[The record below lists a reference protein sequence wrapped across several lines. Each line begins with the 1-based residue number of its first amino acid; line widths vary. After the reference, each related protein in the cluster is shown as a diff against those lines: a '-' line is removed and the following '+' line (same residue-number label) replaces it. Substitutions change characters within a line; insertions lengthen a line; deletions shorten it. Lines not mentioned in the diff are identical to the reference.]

1 MDRFNLVGIAFYR
14 DRACRITGGVSFRT
28 LGLQLH
34 HVHSFV
40 EIEGDQIR
48 VFARFGIF
56 KKEERFCSHDV
67 VVVEIRHKFWLLYQV
82 SVELKSGLV
91 LRLIVNGQ
99 SMASRIAET
108 ISAMSPSSHQL
119 HHESGPGQ

>member
-14 DRACRITGGVSFRT
+14 DKACRMTGGVSFRT

-56 KKEERFCSHDV
+56 KKEERFCSQDV
-67 VVVEIRHKFWLLYQV
+67 VVVEIRHKFWILYQV
-82 SVELKSGLV
+82 TVELNSGLV
-91 LRLIVNGQ
+91 LRLIVKGH
-99 SMASRIAET
+99 SVASRIAET
-108 ISAMSPSSHQL
+108 ISAMSPSSHQM
-119 HHESGPGQ
+119 HHE